1 MIRQRRSVQKLF
13 RGTWSN
19 AEMYF
24 IEITPSAARDYKKI
38 PQTEL
43 TKINKL
49 INSLSQN
56 PRPSGCKKLE
66 NRNAYRVRSGN
77 YRIIYEI
84 SDKILTVCV
93 IRIRH
98 RKEVY
103 K

>member
-1 MIRQRRSVQKLF
+1 
-13 RGTWSN
+13 
-19 AEMYF
+19 MYF
-24 IEITPSAARDYKKI
+24 IELTPSAIKDYRKI
-38 PQTEL
+38 PQL
-43 TKINKL
+43 DAKKINSL

-56 PRPSGCKKLE
+56 PRPSGYKKLE

-84 SDKILTVCV
+84 SDNILTVCV

-98 RKEVY
+98 RKDVY

>member
-1 MIRQRRSVQKLF
+1 
-13 RGTWSN
+13 
-19 AEMYF
+19 MYF

-38 PQTEL
+38 PHAEL

-56 PRPSGCKKLE
+56 PRPSGSKKLE

>member
-1 MIRQRRSVQKLF
+1 
-13 RGTWSN
+13 
-19 AEMYF
+19 MYF
-24 IEITPSAARDYKKI
+24 IELTPSAIKDYRKI
-38 PQTEL
+38 PQL
-43 TKINKL
+43 DAKKITAL

-84 SDKILTVCV
+84 SDKTLTVCV

-98 RKEVY
+98 RKDVY

>member
-1 MIRQRRSVQKLF
+1 
-13 RGTWSN
+13 
-19 AEMYF
+19 MYL
-24 IEITPSAARDYKKI
+24 IEITPSALKDYRKI
-38 PQTEL
+38 PQLDTI
-43 TKINKL
+43 KINSL

-66 NRNAYRVRSGN
+66 NRSAYRVRSGN

-84 SDKILTVCV
+84 SDNILTVCV

-98 RKEVY
+98 RKDVY

>member
-1 MIRQRRSVQKLF
+1 
-13 RGTWSN
+13 
-19 AEMYF
+19 MYF

-38 PQTEL
+38 PQTDAG
-43 TKINKL
+43 KINTL
-49 INSLSQN
+49 IDSLSRN
-56 PRPSGCKKLE
+56 PRPTGCKKLE

-77 YRIIYEI
+77 YRVIYEI

-98 RKEVY
+98 RKDVY

>member
-1 MIRQRRSVQKLF
+1 
-13 RGTWSN
+13 
-19 AEMYF
+19 MYF

-38 PQTEL
+38 PHAEL